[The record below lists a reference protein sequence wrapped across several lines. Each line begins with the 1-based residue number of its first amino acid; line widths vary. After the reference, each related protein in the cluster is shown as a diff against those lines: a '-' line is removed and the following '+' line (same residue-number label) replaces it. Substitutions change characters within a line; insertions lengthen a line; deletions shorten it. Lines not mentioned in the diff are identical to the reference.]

1 MDPLKKLIVNSCKSV
16 HDRMWFYDRK
26 FIKTI
31 VENIM
36 EHKTVVLTKLWDTKV
51 KSADQWNRYYTR
63 HLKDKK
69 WSNLKEKIERAVLK
83 LVWTIDSKIDFISM
97 DTVDINKNSSKK
109 MEWLK
114 KVRDWSTW
122 KIWNWFVFHS
132 ASVKW
137 IPLFMD
143 REKDPENKEEWI
155 KLEIFK
161 KQILKLLSY
170 FWQWFWILADRWY
183 DDLKKFLLLTEN
195 WFNFA
200 IRLKLNRNIEILDF
214 KINEKN
220 NNRINKDGKKIT
232 IEKWKIFKSW
242 DLPIWEYKVK
252 LNWSDQEF
260 YIFIDKLKWQDSP
273 IKIISNKNDKTV
285 ILKYLERWEI
295 ERIFKSEKQEFNLE
309 KVWTKDLQSTEN
321 LVYFVQLCMW
331 ISSRFYDNITDIAYN
346 QWIDLK
352 KTSPKKIEN
361 KTKNLKKKLQK

>member
-31 VENIM
+31 VGNIM
-36 EHKTVVLTKLWDTKV
+36 EYKTVVLTKLWDTKI

-63 HLKDKK
+63 HLKDRK
-69 WSNLKEKIERAVLK
+69 WSNLKEKIERSALK
-83 LVWTIDSKIDFISM
+83 LVWAVDSEIDFISM

-132 ASVKW
+132 ASIKW

-143 REKDPENKEEWI
+143 REKDPEAKEEWI

-161 KQILKLLSY
+161 KQTLKLLSY

-183 DDLKKFLLLTEN
+183 DDLKKFLLLVEN

-200 IRLKLNRNIEILDF
+200 IRLKLNRNIEIISSNIKAL
-214 KINEKN
+214 
-220 NNRINKDGKKIT
+220 KKWEIV
-232 IEKWKIFKSW
+232 KSW
-242 DLPIWEYKVK
+242 DLEIWEYKVK

-260 YIFIDKLKWQDSP
+260 YIFVDKLKWQDKP
-273 IKIISNKNDKTV
+273 IRIISNKNDKTV

-331 ISSRFYDNITDIAYN
+331 IASKFHDNIIDIADN
-346 QWIDLK
+346 QWIDLRK
-352 KTSPKKIEN
+352 SSPKKIEN
-361 KTKNLKKKLQK
+361 KTKNLKKNFKK